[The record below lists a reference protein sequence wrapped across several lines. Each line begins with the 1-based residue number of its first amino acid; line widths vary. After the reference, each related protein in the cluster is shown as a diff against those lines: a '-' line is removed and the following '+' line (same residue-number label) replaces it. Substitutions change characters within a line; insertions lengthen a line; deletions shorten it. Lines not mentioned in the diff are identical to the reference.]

1 MSAFKFLESLYEK
14 YNNLSKA
21 QEDPVRFLHCFNDI
35 RAREIVGI
43 VSSSLAF
50 GRVSQII
57 DSVGKIISMLGDDP
71 VGFVAKTPAET
82 LSLIHI

>member
-1 MSAFKFLESLYEK
+1 MYAFKFLESLYEK

-35 RAREIVGI
+35 RAREIIGI

-57 DSVGKIISMLGDDP
+57 DSVGKNH
-71 VGFVAKTPAET
+71 
-82 LSLIHI
+82 IHTRRRSSGLRSKDASRNLNG